1 MKSITISH
9 EEFLLIVR
17 ESSFNWFKVIDRVM
31 EQNSEVSE
39 ENIAAYLENLFS
51 IAMNEGYSGQDK
63 ALLEQSHQAFCC
75 DSARHT

>member
-1 MKSITISH
+1 
-9 EEFLLIVR
+9 
-17 ESSFNWFKVIDRVM
+17 M